1 MSVVRR
7 RIFGYGQLH
16 KKGVIMQ
23 FVRTDELRVGMRL
36 ARPIY
41 NKKGVLLFERNSKLT
56 PQAIESV
63 NNFGLLG
70 IYVLDPAEPLPPMS
84 EEDIEFERFQTMSV
98 FSIKEEIEKILDTG
112 KRGRL
117 EFIVG
122 MLVKR
127 FGHLDGKINFY
138 QNLRSKDDYIY
149 RHSLNVAILCAMMT
163 HVLNVRLD
171 EQNAVMHAALIHDI
185 GKLKISQDVLYD
197 QTMTE
202 EMHLHILNAQ
212 SQDAD
217 LIERTVSDGVVV
229 RRICMQALRIQMD
242 MLKGMKDIQ
251 TAKLSMGAKILL
263 VANRYDELTAMSLS
277 GTAESEVKAL
287 KEFRD
292 RPDVY
297 DPQVVD
303 ALIRCIN
310 ILTPG
315 SSVILNTGE
324 KALVL
329 SENSRDI
336 LRPMVLSLQDN
347 SIIDLGLK
355 VNWDIEI
362 DDIMKTMDNRYI
374 INTDALALAGYLKKE
389 GE

>member
-1 MSVVRR
+1 MVDYQV
-7 RIFGYGQLH
+7 YEVLH
-16 KKGVIMQ
+16 PVC
-23 FVRTDELRVGMRL
+23 TY
-36 ARPIY
+36 AR
-41 NKKGVLLFERNSKLT
+41 
-56 PQAIESV
+56 
-63 NNFGLLG
+63 
-70 IYVLDPAEPLPPMS
+70 
-84 EEDIEFERFQTMSV
+84 
-98 FSIKEEIEKILDTG
+98 
-112 KRGRL
+112 
-117 EFIVG
+117 
-122 MLVKR
+122 
-127 FGHLDGKINFY
+127 
-138 QNLRSKDDYIY
+138 
-149 RHSLNVAILCAMMT
+149 
-163 HVLNVRLD
+163 
-171 EQNAVMHAALIHDI
+171 
-185 GKLKISQDVLYD
+185 
-197 QTMTE
+197 
-202 EMHLHILNAQ
+202 MHLHILNAQ

-217 LIERTVSDGVVV
+217 LIERTVSDGAVV
-229 RRICMQALRIQMD
+229 RRICMQALRLQMD